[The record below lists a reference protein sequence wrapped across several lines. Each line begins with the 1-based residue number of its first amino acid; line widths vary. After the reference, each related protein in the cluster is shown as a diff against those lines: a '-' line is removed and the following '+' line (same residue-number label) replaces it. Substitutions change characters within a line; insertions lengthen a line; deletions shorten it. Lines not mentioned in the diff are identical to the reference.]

1 MEIIQ
6 TIYDYIIVGGG
17 IAGLYANW
25 KLTNKNKSCLLLER
39 EDVLGGKAYET
50 DFHGTQIKMGA
61 GIMENHN
68 KHLLR
73 LLKKLNITP
82 NKFKGNFEAIPPNNY
97 NINKMIMMI
106 KEKYNSINTTSYKK
120 MTMKEFLIKYFGK
133 EFTKEFIE
141 HCEYADWLESDVD
154 YFINYYKID
163 DMKSGSYNAL
173 MIQWTELINRLT
185 LPNCIV
191 GVEVNKIKKEGDHFI
206 VKSSNFAGN
215 TSYRTKYVI
224 MATSLK
230 PLNRLIR
237 MDWKYS
243 DMIGSIPFVRIYVW
257 NKQSI
262 LKDSES
268 IPHYFRVDNEL
279 QKIIKINKNVLMAS
293 YSDNL
298 NARYWIGV
306 NKFTTRRASARKI
319 IKIVQEKLEQVL
331 PNNINKIEDIIIVTW
346 DEGVHYYKPY
356 SMNFDKLLNKLS
368 HPMKGIYVVG
378 ELVSKK
384 VGWVEGAV
392 ESVDRII

>member
-1 MEIIQ
+1 ME

-25 KLTNKNKSCLLLER
+25 KLTNKKKSCLLLER
-39 EDVLGGKAYET
+39 EDVLGGRAYET

-82 NKFKGNFEAIPPNNY
+82 NKFKGSFESIPPIER
-97 NINKMIMMI
+97 NINKMIRMI
-106 KEKYNSINTTSYKK
+106 KEKYNAVASQK

-141 HCEYADWLESDVD
+141 QCEYADWLESDVD

-173 MIQWTELINRLT
+173 VIQWTDLINRLT

-191 GVEVNKIKKEGDHFI
+191 NVEVTKIKEEGEHYI
-206 VKSSNFAGN
+206 VKSSSAGN
-215 TSYRTKYVI
+215 TNLYKTKYVI

-237 MDWKYS
+237 MKDCKYS
-243 DMIGSIPFVRIYVW
+243 DMIGAVPFVRIYVW
-257 NKQSI
+257 NKTAI
-262 LKDSES
+262 LKDNES
-268 IPHYFRVDNEL
+268 IPHYFHVNNEL

-293 YSDNL
+293 YCDNL
-298 NARYWIGV
+298 NAKYWIGI
-306 NKFTTRRASARKI
+306 NKLPRNKI
-319 IKIVQEKLEQVL
+319 IKIVQEKLEEVL
-331 PNNINKIEDIIIVTW
+331 PNNINKIDDIIVVTW
-346 DEGVHYYKPY
+346 DEGVHYYKPH
-356 SMNFDKLLNKLS
+356 SLEADKFFDKLA
-368 HPMKGIYVVG
+368 HPMKGVCVVG
-378 ELVSKK
+378 EVVSKK
-384 VGWVEGAV
+384 VGWVEGSI
-392 ESVDRII
+392 ESVNRTI

>member
-1 MEIIQ
+1 MEP
-6 TIYDYIIVGGG
+6 IYDYIIVGGG

-25 KLTNKNKSCLLLER
+25 KLTNKKKSCLLLER
-39 EDVLGGKAYET
+39 EDVLGGRAYET

-61 GIMENHN
+61 GILENHN

-73 LLKKLNITP
+73 LLKKLNIVP
-82 NKFKGNFEAIPPNNY
+82 NKFKASLESLLPTKNTINN
-97 NINKMIMMI
+97 MVRLI
-106 KEKYNSINTTSYKK
+106 KQKYKDEKPKN

-163 DMKSGSYNAL
+163 DMKSGTYNAL
-173 MIQWTELINRLT
+173 MIEWTYLINRLT

-191 GVEVNKIKKEGDHFI
+191 GAEVNEIKKLGEHFI
-206 VKSSNFAGN
+206 VKTGS
-215 TSYRTKYVI
+215 TSYTTKYVI
-224 MATSLK
+224 MATTLK

-237 MDWKYS
+237 IKDWSYK
-243 DMIGSIPFVRIYVW
+243 DMIGTVPFVRIYVW
-257 NKQSI
+257 NKTSI

-268 IPHYFRVDNEL
+268 IPHYFHVDNEL

-293 YSDNL
+293 YSDNK
-298 NARYWIGV
+298 NARYWIGI
-306 NKFTTRRASARKI
+306 NKLSARRASARQI
-319 IKIVQEKLEQVL
+319 IKIVQEKLEEVL

-356 SMNFDKLLNKLS
+356 TMNFDKLLYKLAN
-368 HPMKGIYVVG
+368 PMKGICVVG

-392 ESVDRII
+392 ESVNRIL

>member
-6 TIYDYIIVGGG
+6 KTTPFETTYDYIIVGGG

-25 KLTNKNKSCLLLER
+25 KLTNEKKSCLLLER
-39 EDVLGGKAYET
+39 EDVLGGRAYET

-73 LLKKLNITP
+73 LLKKLNIKP
-82 NKFKGNFEAIPPNNY
+82 NKFKGNFESIPPNNY
-97 NINKMIMMI
+97 NINKMVRMI
-106 KEKYNSINTTSYKK
+106 KEKYSSINTTSYKK
-120 MTMKEFLIKYFGK
+120 MPMKEFLIKYFGK

-163 DMKSGSYNAL
+163 DMRVGPYNAL
-173 MIQWTELINRLT
+173 IIQWTDLINRLT

-191 GVEVNKIKKEGDHFI
+191 GVEVNKIKEEGNHYI
-206 VKSSNFAGN
+206 VKTKDNN
-215 TSYRTKYVI
+215 YRTKYVI

-237 MDWKYS
+237 MKDWKYS
-243 DMIGSIPFVRIYVW
+243 DMIGTVPFVRIYVW

-262 LKDSES
+262 LKDSDS
-268 IPHYFRVDNEL
+268 LPHYFRVENEL

-293 YSDNL
+293 YSDNK
-298 NARYWIGV
+298 NAKYWIGI
-306 NKFTTRRASARKI
+306 NKLPKGKI
-319 IKIVQEKLEQVL
+319 IKIVQEKLEEVL

-346 DEGVHYYKPY
+346 DEGVHYYKPHTLE
-356 SMNFDKLLNKLS
+356 SDKFFEKIA
-368 HPMKGIYVVG
+368 HPMKGVCVVG
-378 ELVSKK
+378 EVVSKK
-384 VGWVEGAV
+384 VGWVEGAI
-392 ESVDRII
+392 ESVDRTI

>member
-1 MEIIQ
+1 ME

-25 KLTNKNKSCLLLER
+25 KLTNKKKSCLLLER
-39 EDVLGGKAYET
+39 EDVLGGRAYET

-82 NKFKGNFEAIPPNNY
+82 NKFKGSFESIPPIKR
-97 NINKMIMMI
+97 NINKMIQMI
-106 KEKYNSINTTSYKK
+106 KEKYNAVASQKI
-120 MTMKEFLIKYFGK
+120 TMKDFLIKYFGK

-141 HCEYADWLESDVD
+141 QCEYADWLESDVD

-163 DMKSGSYNAL
+163 DMKSGTYDAL
-173 MIQWTELINRLT
+173 IIEWTDLIKRLT

-191 GVEVNKIKKEGDHFI
+191 NVEVTKIKEEGDYYI
-206 VKSSNFAGN
+206 VKSSSAGN
-215 TSYRTKYVI
+215 TNLYKTKYVI

-237 MDWKYS
+237 MKDCKYS
-243 DMIGSIPFVRIYVW
+243 DMIGAVPFVRIYVW
-257 NKQSI
+257 NKTAI

-268 IPHYFRVDNEL
+268 IPHYFHVNNEL

-293 YSDNL
+293 YCDNK
-298 NARYWIGV
+298 NAKYWIDI
-306 NKFTTRRASARKI
+306 NKLAKGRASARKI
-319 IKIVQEKLEQVL
+319 IKLVQEKLEEVL
-331 PNNINKIEDIIIVTW
+331 PNNINKIDDIIVVTW
-346 DEGVHYYKPY
+346 DEGVHYYKPH
-356 SMNFDKLLNKLS
+356 SLEADKFFEKLA
-368 HPMKGIYVVG
+368 HPMKGVCVVG
-378 ELVSKK
+378 EVVSKK
-384 VGWVEGAV
+384 VGWVEGAI
-392 ESVDRII
+392 ESVDRTI

>member
-1 MEIIQ
+1 MG
-6 TIYDYIIVGGG
+6 TTYDYIIVGGG

-25 KLTNKNKSCLLLER
+25 KLTNEKNNCLLLER
-39 EDVLGGKAYET
+39 EDVLGGRAYET

-82 NKFKGNFEAIPPNNY
+82 NKFKGNFESIPPNNY
-97 NINKMIMMI
+97 NINKMVRMI
-106 KEKYNSINTTSYKK
+106 KEKYESINTTSYKK

-133 EFTKEFIE
+133 EFTTEFIE

-163 DMKSGSYNAL
+163 DMKVGPYNAL
-173 MIQWTELINRLT
+173 AIQWTELINRLT

-191 GVEVNKIKKEGDHFI
+191 GVEVTKIKEIGEHYI
-206 VKSSNFAGN
+206 VKSSSAGN
-215 TSYRTKYVI
+215 TNLYKTKYII

-237 MDWKYS
+237 MKDCKYS
-243 DMIGSIPFVRIYVW
+243 DMIGTVPFVRIYVW
-257 NKQSI
+257 NKTAI
-262 LKDSES
+262 LKDSDS
-268 IPHYFRVDNEL
+268 LPHYFRVENEL

-293 YSDNL
+293 YCDNK
-298 NARYWIGV
+298 NAKYWIDI
-306 NKFTTRRASARKI
+306 NKLAKSRAGARKI
-319 IKIVQEKLEQVL
+319 IKVAQEKLEEVL

-346 DEGVHYYKPY
+346 DEGVHYYKPHTLE
-356 SMNFDKLLNKLS
+356 SDKFFEKLA
-368 HPMKGIYVVG
+368 HPMKGVCVVG
-378 ELVSKK
+378 EVVSKK
-384 VGWVEGAV
+384 VGWVEGAI
-392 ESVDRII
+392 ESVNRTI

>member
-1 MEIIQ
+1 MEP
-6 TIYDYIIVGGG
+6 IYDYIIVGGG

-25 KLTNKNKSCLLLER
+25 KLTNKKKSCLLLER
-39 EDVLGGKAYET
+39 EDVLGGRAYET

-82 NKFKGNFEAIPPNNY
+82 NKFKGSFESVPPMER

-106 KEKYNSINTTSYKK
+106 KEKYNTVATQKI
-120 MTMKEFLIKYFGK
+120 TMKEFLIKYFGK

-141 HCEYADWLESDVD
+141 QCEYADWLKSDVD

-173 MIQWTELINRLT
+173 IIEWTDLINRLT
-185 LPNCIV
+185 LPNCITS
-191 GVEVNKIKKEGDHFI
+191 VEVTKIKKLGEHFI
-206 VKSSNFAGN
+206 VKTNFTGNSNNYTAKN
-215 TSYRTKYVI
+215 II
-224 MATSLK
+224 MATTLK

-237 MDWKYS
+237 IKDWKYS
-243 DMIGSIPFVRIYVW
+243 DMIGTVPFVRIYVW
-257 NKQSI
+257 NKTSI

-268 IPHYFRVDNEL
+268 IPHYFHVDNEL

-298 NARYWIGV
+298 NAKYWIGI
-306 NKFTTRRASARKI
+306 NKLATHRAGARRANARKI

-331 PNNINKIEDIIIVTW
+331 PNNINKIDDIIIVTW

-356 SMNFDKLLNKLS
+356 TIDFDKLLHKLAN
-368 HPMKGIYVVG
+368 PMKGVQVVG
-378 ELVSKK
+378 EIVSKK

-392 ESVDRII
+392 ESVDRIL